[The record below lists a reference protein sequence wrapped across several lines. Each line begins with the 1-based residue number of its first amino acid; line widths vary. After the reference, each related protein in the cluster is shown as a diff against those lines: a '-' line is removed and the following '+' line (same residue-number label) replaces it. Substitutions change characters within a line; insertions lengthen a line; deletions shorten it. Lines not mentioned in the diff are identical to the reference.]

1 MRAFIGQFDRV
12 SLGISLLGGGIGAVW
27 LLAMDLGIALA
38 AFTVLIGSVA
48 LIIHH
53 RWIEIGLL
61 MIGIGLVVVV
71 GYWIFGA
78 PPAPPLIVDPVTGAI
93 PVPTEVIA
101 PGMAGLILIGGVGLA
116 VVVGAWDFLEARRRE
131 RLELRH
137 QRRRTRQIADS

>member
-38 AFTVLIGSVA
+38 AFT
-48 LIIHH
+48 
-53 RWIEIGLL
+53 
-61 MIGIGLVVVV
+61 
-71 GYWIFGA
+71 
-78 PPAPPLIVDPVTGAI
+78 
-93 PVPTEVIA
+93 
-101 PGMAGLILIGGVGLA
+101 ILIGGVGLA